1 MESVSCA
8 TRRQRLAN
16 AHACECRS
24 NRSVAPYPGAKCK
37 RWWRSWYA
45 SEAEPPV
52 VAGRLAIA
60 TAFSFGS
67 GSAGEELSSCALVKW
82 CYSATALAALPYV
95 SAHVRVLTDNVALVQ
110 RECVA
115 AQGAAAS
122 LHVQPFDPELVG
134 VVKRWISVVGG
145 RLARAGSYLCGAA
158 PLLKCSGGQAEFH
171 PFSFTAMLKWQVVG
185 LTQYAAVLFLD
196 ADVDLYLHTAGAPS
210 PLGSTLGEMHRY
222 TWTRRLS
229 QFVNEPQTQLL
240 ASADFHTVTLPAK
253 TMPCAFT

>member
-95 SAHVRVLTDNVALVQ
+95 SAHVRVLTDNVALAQ

-122 LHVQPFDPELVG
+122 LHVQPFDPDFCSRRPACSRGLVPLRRRAAT
-134 VVKRWISVVGG
+134 KMQWRPG
-145 RLARAGSYLCGAA
+145 RVPSIQFHRNAEVASSRA
-158 PLLKCSGGQAEFH
+158 
-171 PFSFTAMLKWQVVG
+171 
-185 LTQYAAVLFLD
+185 
-196 ADVDLYLHTAGAPS
+196 
-210 PLGSTLGEMHRY
+210 
-222 TWTRRLS
+222 
-229 QFVNEPQTQLL
+229 
-240 ASADFHTVTLPAK
+240 HTVRGRVIP
-253 TMPCAFT
+253 